1 MNISDYIA
9 KYLIPVLER
18 KKIVII
24 CTLIG
29 VILSLPFSFIIKPE
43 YITVATIFV
52 EEPYYQSRKIWE
64 NTLAPKQPAQG
75 YVEMEA
81 RRIQGASFVAEVV
94 KVLPQDI
101 KEKLKEP
108 YTTREQIEDF
118 VNRLL
123 VKIFGKNNRLV
134 QFVKQKT
141 KKKTEY
147 DLIINI
153 MNRVEV
159 RCERQSGLIYITAKT
174 LEPETGPAILK
185 AYLDIWISQNVEEN
199 KESARAQ
206 TRFAKKLRDKAYL
219 EFIKAQ
225 KQLTDFRKKYEIPGG
240 VEITRDVDIM
250 LKLNSLKAKVEAA
263 RDRLKQVD
271 DLYTNAKMAEAGIT
285 SNLRIVQ
292 YPDFPIKVTRVKS
305 IKLITATIMVFFGI
319 GVGIALG
326 LEFLEGKIRTQ
337 VDIEDTVD
345 IPVIGQIGR
354 ME

>member
-1 MNISDYIA
+1 MDFSDYIS
-9 KYLIPVLER
+9 KYVIPIIER
-18 KKIVII
+18 KKIVLI
-24 CTLIG
+24 CGLIG
-29 VILSLPFSFIIKPE
+29 IILSLPVNFIIKPE
-43 YITVATIFV
+43 YITISTVFV

-81 RRIQGASFVAEVV
+81 RRIQGVSFVAEVV

-101 KEKLKEP
+101 KEKLKAP
-108 YTTREQIEDF
+108 YTIREQIEDF
-118 VNRLL
+118 IGRSLVKVVGKKNRLT
-123 VKIFGKNNRLV
+123 
-134 QFVKQKT
+134 QFAKRKA

-147 DLIINI
+147 DLLFDIIN
-153 MNRVEV
+153 RVKV
-159 RCERQSGLIYITAKT
+159 RCEKQSGLIYITART
-174 LEPETGPAILK
+174 LSSETGPAILK
-185 AYLDIWISQNVEEN
+185 AYLDIWIAQNLEEN

-225 KQLTDFRKKYEIPGG
+225 KELTDFRKKYEIPGG
-240 VEITRDVDIM
+240 IEITRDVDIM

-292 YPDFPIKVTRVKS
+292 YPEFPIKTTRVKG
-305 IKLITATIMVFFGI
+305 IKLMIMIIVMFFGI
-319 GVGIALG
+319 GIGIALG
-326 LEFLEGKIRTQ
+326 LDFLEGKIRAR
-337 VDIEDTVD
+337 VDIEETVD
-345 IPVIGQIGR
+345 IPIIGQIER